1 MARTKRTPAWPN
13 VSKQTYI
20 DHQYRYPETRT
31 VRTRK
36 PKSVYKAQVLE
47 AAKNARIENRLQRN
61 EITRRWEYRDVL
73 VTPRVSRFIIQY
85 DVPYPRAEQD
95 HDAATYYDTC
105 FRDGKFSETGN
116 RTGFKQRAQR
126 QLRQANQC
134 YCNRVMKDVDYD
146 DDVYPCSREQ
156 KHLIWAFW

>member
-1 MARTKRTPAWPN
+1 MARTKRNPAWPN

-47 AAKNARIENRLQRN
+47 AAKHARIENILQRN
-61 EITRRWEYRDVL
+61 PTTRTWEYRDVL
-73 VTPRVSRFIIQY
+73 VTPRVSRFITQY
-85 DVPYPRAEQD
+85 DVPYPQAEQD
-95 HDAATYYDTC
+95 KDNAEKYDTW
-105 FRDGKFSETGN
+105 FRDGKLTETGRN
-116 RTGFKQRAQR
+116 TGFKKRAQR
-126 QLRQANQC
+126 ELRNANRR
-134 YCNRVMKDVDYD
+134 YCTRVMRDQEDC